1 MSVQRSGSQ
10 PKGPRASLRDLRVI
24 KDQAEGKSIGYK
36 SQRGGGVWQGW
47 TNEQTE
53 FLSIPQGFAPNGA
66 AI

>member
-1 MSVQRSGSQ
+1 MVIHLCLSSGLKDQ
-10 PKGPRASLRDLRVI
+10 
-24 KDQAEGKSIGYK
+24 DQAEEKPIGYK